1 MAETPLKPAERTPQ
15 DKVTYTTPW
24 TIYGLSFSP
33 NPHHQLRLA
42 VGSFIEDQNNRVDII
57 ELREDRGSLER
68 VLTFDH
74 HYPPTKLMWIPDT
87 TGSRP
92 ELLASTSDCLR
103 IWQTGTE
110 VALRA
115 KLANSRQTEYCAPL
129 TSFDWNSM
137 NLNMIGTASID
148 TTCTIWDL
156 EREQA
161 TAQLIAHDKEVYDI
175 AFSQNPHLFASVG
188 ADGSVRQFDLRN
200 MEHSKIL
207 YESPDYTPLLR
218 LAWNKHD
225 ANYLA
230 TIIMESSAV
239 TILDVRSPGRPAF
252 KLNGHQNCVNSIAWA
267 PHSSYHLCSA
277 GDDCQALIWDLQ
289 SPQGAEKEPCLT
301 YAAEAEINSLQWSP
315 AFTDWVAIS
324 FNKSLQM
331 LKV

>member
-1 MAETPLKPAERTPQ
+1 M
-15 DKVTYTTPW
+15 
-24 TIYGLSFSP
+24 
-33 NPHHQLRLA
+33 RLA
-42 VGSFIEDQNNRVDII
+42 IGSFIEDQNNRVEIV
-57 ELREDRGSLER
+57 ELRDDGASLQK
-68 VLTFDH
+68 VAAFDH
-74 HYPPTKLMWIPDT
+74 HYPPTKLMWIPDL
-87 TGSRP
+87 TGSKP

-103 IWQTGTE
+103 IWTTDQE
-110 VALRA
+110 VTLRS
-115 KLANSRQTEYCAPL
+115 KLANSRQSEYCAPL
-129 TSFDWNSM
+129 TSFDWNSV
-137 NLNMIGTASID
+137 NQNIIGTASID

-156 EREQA
+156 ERELA

-175 AFSQNPHLFASVG
+175 AFSHNVNLFASVG

-200 MEHSKIL
+200 MEHSTIL
-207 YESPDYTPLLR
+207 FESPDYTPLLR

-225 ANYLA
+225 SNYLA
-230 TIIMESSAV
+230 TIMMESSIV
-239 TILDVRSPGRPAF
+239 TILDVRNPGRPVF

-289 SPQGAEKEPCLT
+289 CVQGAEREPSLT

-315 AFTDWVAIS
+315 AFNDWVAIS